1 MSNQIN
7 DYDYQNPALSDD
19 SFLLQTAAGVTKRVA
34 AAALYD
40 AFGQIGFSG
49 TGTDHNPTT
58 TPEKI
63 TDFDT
68 SIISLGVTTQPDKDE
83 LDIVTPG
90 SYDISLKV
98 HATVSDSESYTIYIA
113 KNNVEIGSMGLD
125 IERQINE
132 LDINDG
138 GLTTGLVNGD
148 VLTVW
153 VSSGNAGGA
162 EFIPTRLQL
171 KINRVGF

>member
-1 MSNQIN
+1 MSKEIN
-7 DYDYQNPALSDD
+7 DYDYQNPVLSDD
-19 SFLLQTAAGVTKRVA
+19 SFLLQTATGVTKRVA
-34 AAALYD
+34 TAVLYD
-40 AFGQIGFSG
+40 VFGQISFGG
-49 TGTDHNPTT
+49 IGTDHNPTT

-68 SIISLGVTTQPDKDE
+68 SIISLGVSTQPDKDE
-83 LDIVTPG
+83 LDIITPG
-90 SYDISLKV
+90 TYDINLKV
-98 HATVSDSESYTIYIA
+98 KATVDDAESYTIYIA
-113 KNNVEIGSMGLD
+113 KNDVEIGSMTLD
-125 IERQINE
+125 IERKINE

-138 GLTTGLVNGD
+138 GMTTGLVNGD

-153 VSSGNAGGA
+153 VGSGNAGGS